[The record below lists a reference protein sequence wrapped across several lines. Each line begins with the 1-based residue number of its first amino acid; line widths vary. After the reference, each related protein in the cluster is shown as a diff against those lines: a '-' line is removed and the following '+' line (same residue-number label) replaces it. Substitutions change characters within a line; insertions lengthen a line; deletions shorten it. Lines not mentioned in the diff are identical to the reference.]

1 MRQTPA
7 ATLSR
12 AFLQYAAAGA
22 VYGLTFPGVVR
33 LGRKLSLAHNN
44 PRLCELIFS
53 HPFSDQGLWN
63 SHVRLRAVRANGA
76 YRPLFSTYGSIR
88 RHNPPFTCIGGRT
101 FGGRLRPVNRPS
113 DC

>member
-7 ATLSR
+7 AALSR

-33 LGRKLSLAHNN
+33 LGRKLSVA
-44 PRLCELIFS
+44 RLCELIFS
-53 HPFSDQGLWN
+53 HPFSDQGLRN

-76 YRPLFSTYGSIR
+76 YRPLFSTYGS
-88 RHNPPFTCIGGRT
+88 T
-101 FGGRLRPVNRPS
+101 RP
-113 DC
+113 

>member
-7 ATLSR
+7 AALSR

-33 LGRKLSLAHNN
+33 LGRKLSVAHNN

-53 HPFSDQGLWN
+53 HPFSDQGLRN

-76 YRPLFSTYGSIR
+76 YRPLFSAYGS
-88 RHNPPFTCIGGRT
+88 T
-101 FGGRLRPVNRPS
+101 RPA
-113 DC
+113 

>member
-7 ATLSR
+7 AALSR

-33 LGRKLSLAHNN
+33 LGRKLSVAHNN

-53 HPFSDQGLWN
+53 HPFSDQG
-63 SHVRLRAVRANGA
+63 
-76 YRPLFSTYGSIR
+76 YGIPTSDYEQ
-88 RHNPPFTCIGGRT
+88 FALTGCIGRCSLRT
-101 FGGRLRPVNRPS
+101 AAPGQERPIDQVR
-113 DC
+113 